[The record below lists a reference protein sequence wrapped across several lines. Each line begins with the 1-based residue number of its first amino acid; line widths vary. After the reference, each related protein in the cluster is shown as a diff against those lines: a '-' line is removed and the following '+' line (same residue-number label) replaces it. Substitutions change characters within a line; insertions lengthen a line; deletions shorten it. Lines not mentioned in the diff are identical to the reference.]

1 MSAKLTKSTLGSDVN
16 TADVL
21 TPNQPGE
28 LKTTEFFAVGS
39 LEDFSNDP
47 RYLNIDLRKIAT
59 TKSGKVSQTI
69 APFKDLVFSAG
80 NQVLREIARL
90 ELVEVHLRKSIGWT
104 CTRWPTVASAT
115 VRPGTGQYA
124 RCLALPCTPFPLTLS
139 GPYRLANDRW
149 ACVSSPISNGSSY
162 AYLRDARRSRHTGTA
177 RMPSATHALRHAGCR
192 AP

>member
-1 MSAKLTKSTLGSDVN
+1 MSAKLTKSTLGSDAN

-21 TPNQPGE
+21 TPTQPGE

-59 TKSGKVSQTI
+59 TKIGKVSQTI

-104 CTRWPTVASAT
+104 CDEVANGCFRYDLEQVSMHAALHFLA
-115 VRPGTGQYA
+115 RPSLSLYPDHTDLQMTGG
-124 RCLALPCTPFPLTLS
+124 R
-139 GPYRLANDRW
+139 
-149 ACVSSPISNGSSY
+149 V
-162 AYLRDARRSRHTGTA
+162 
-177 RMPSATHALRHAGCR
+177 
-192 AP
+192 